1 MGYSVFDFL
10 GTKSRIERK
19 QSNRIWNLIKSK
31 QNISTGLTCVY
42 TGGEVVKRR
51 GKKPLNFVH
60 VIYEK
65 PCVRPVS

>member
-19 QSNRIWNLIKSK
+19 QGNRIWNLIKSK

-42 TGGEVVKRR
+42 TGREVVKRR
-51 GKKPLNFVH
+51 GKKTFAFFH